1 MMEFEP
7 SQTTAAAASGAATAA
22 VVTAPAG
29 LPAGATA
36 IQTGPGTYEYHLP
49 HTKAIDLIGAHCVE
63 YFFYVASV
71 GEI

>member
-7 SQTTAAAASGAATAA
+7 SQTTSAAAGGGGAA
-22 VVTAPAG
+22 VVTAAAAA

-49 HTKAIDLIGAHCVE
+49 HTKAIDLIGNHR
-63 YFFYVASV
+63 
-71 GEI
+71 